1 MEQEREW
8 ILRAQQGDRR
18 AFGHLVRV
26 YQRPVYNL
34 AYRMLGDAAAAEE
47 AAQEAFLRAYR
58 HLRSYQPGRKLINWL
73 LSITSHYCIDQ
84 LRQRRLTWLSL
95 EGPLSPDTLSSDQ
108 PTPEQVVE
116 QRERE
121 VLVQQLLAR
130 LPPEHRVAVVLR
142 YWYDL
147 SYREI
152 AETVGISEGAVKSR
166 LFRARQRLARMWQE
180 MEAEG

>member
-8 ILRAQQGDRR
+8 ILRAQRGDQR
-18 AFGHLVRV
+18 AFGHLVRA

-95 EGPLSPDTLSSDQ
+95 EGSFSPDRLCSER
-108 PTPEQVVE
+108 PTPVQVME
-116 QRERE
+116 RRERE
-121 VLVQQLLAR
+121 ALVQQLLAR
-130 LPPEHRVAVVLR
+130 LPPEDRVVLVLR

-147 SYREI
+147 SYRET
-152 AETVGISEGAVKSR
+152 AQVVGITEGAVKSR

-180 MEAEG
+180 TEIEE